1 MIDFSNYIQNY
12 GKEVG
17 LPNLKL
23 NENGVCSLNFDGKI
37 NVDIV
42 YNKDNDQCFF
52 ASPIGTVPVDGREEF
67 YKQLLLSNAFGIEN
81 GGAVLGIEEEEDRVV
96 LSYTFIASTFSFELF
111 KTVLGNFVTMV
122 ENWMGKYE
130 TLCRVSASSGSS
142 GQDEAAVMPQAFAYA
157 RI

>member
-1 MIDFSNYIQNY
+1 MIDFSNYITNY

-42 YNKDNDQCFF
+42 YNKENDQCFF
-52 ASPIGTVPVDGREEF
+52 ASPIGTVPAEGREEF
-67 YKQLLLSNAFGIEN
+67 FKQLLVSNAFGIEN

-122 ENWMGKYE
+122 ENWQNKYAN
-130 TLCRVSASSGSS
+130 LCRFSSSTEASQNGA
-142 GQDEAAVMPQAFAYA
+142 EKPQAFAYT

>member
-1 MIDFSNYIQNY
+1 MIDFSSYITNY
-12 GKEVG
+12 GREVG

-52 ASPIGTVPVDGREEF
+52 ASPVGTVPADGREEF
-67 YKQLLLSNAFGIEN
+67 YRQLLVSNAFGIEN
-81 GGAVLGIEEEEDRVV
+81 GGAVLGIEEGEERVV

-122 ENWMGKYE
+122 ENWMDKYE
-130 TLCRVSASSGSS
+130 NLCRVSASSGGSEE
-142 GQDEAAVMPQAFAYA
+142 GAAPMPNAFAYT

>member
-1 MIDFSNYIQNY
+1 MIDFSSYITNY
-12 GKEVG
+12 GREVG

-23 NENGVCSLNFDGKI
+23 NENGVCSLNFDSKI

-52 ASPIGTVPVDGREEF
+52 ASPIGTVPADGREEF
-67 YKQLLLSNAFGIEN
+67 YRQLLVSNAFGIE
-81 GGAVLGIEEEEDRVV
+81 EEEERVV

-130 TLCRVSASSGSS
+130 NLCRVSASSGST
-142 GQDEAAVMPQAFAYA
+142 DEGAAVPNAFAYT

>member
-1 MIDFSNYIQNY
+1 M
-12 GKEVG
+12 
-17 LPNLKL
+17 
-23 NENGVCSLNFDGKI
+23 
-37 NVDIV
+37 

-52 ASPIGTVPVDGREEF
+52 ASPIGTVPADGREEF
-67 YKQLLLSNAFGIEN
+67 YRQLLVSNAFGIEN
-81 GGAVLGIEEEEDRVV
+81 GGAVLGIEEEEERVV

-130 TLCRVSASSGSS
+130 NLCRVSASSGSS
-142 GQDEAAVMPQAFAYA
+142 EEGAGVPNAFAYA

>member
-1 MIDFSNYIQNY
+1 MIDFSSYITNY
-12 GKEVG
+12 GREVG

-23 NENGVCSLNFDGKI
+23 NESGVCSLSFDGKI

-52 ASPIGTVPVDGREEF
+52 ASPIGAVPADGHEEF
-67 YKQLLLSNAFGIEN
+67 YRQLLVSNAFGTEN
-81 GGAVLGIEEEEDRVV
+81 GGAVLGIEEEEERVV

-130 TLCRVSASSGSS
+130 TLCRVSASSGSTEEGS
-142 GQDEAAVMPQAFAYA
+142 AAMPNAFAYT